1 MTNRST
7 SPHPSVLVVGAG
19 PVGLAAALLL
29 RARGLGVTVLEA
41 SARGAPRPG
50 SRAIF
55 LHRQSLAT
63 LAGADPALGAALV
76 GRGLVW
82 SARSTHYAGR
92 EVHRRTYHP
101 PPVHRAPFSA
111 LPQPVIEEEL
121 RAACVRAGVD
131 VRWEA
136 PVRSLS
142 SAPDGVLVR
151 TPQDVHRAAYAI
163 GCDGAR
169 SAVREAI
176 GVRLRG
182 PRSPHTFI
190 VLDVADD
197 PAHPVPAERVFHY
210 RDPRLGGRN
219 VLIAPFRGG
228 VRVDVQCAGRGG
240 EAAADPDDAAAVAA
254 SAADWLPALLP
265 EGHPAAVT
273 WSSRYRFQ
281 QAVADSFVDA
291 HGRVLLAGEAGHLFA
306 PFGARGLNSGIADAA
321 AAAGALA
328 EGDVAGYADARRRA
342 ATLNR
347 RASGR
352 ALTHLTSPW
361 SRAAQ
366 RLAAASAPR
375 SRRAGRWLD
384 DAPYGPRDAGI
395 PGSKY

>member
-1 MTNRST
+1 MTSRHSST
-7 SPHPSVLVVGAG
+7 SPSVLIVGAG

-41 SARGAPRPG
+41 AARGAPRPG

-82 SARSTHYAGR
+82 SGHSTHYAGR

-101 PPVHRAPFSA
+101 PPAHRAPFSC

-121 RAACVRAGVD
+121 RAACGRAGVD
-131 VRWEA
+131 VRWEE
-136 PVRSLS
+136 PVGSLS

-151 TPQDVHRAAYAI
+151 TPAGVHRAAYAI

-176 GVRLRG
+176 GAGLRG
-182 PRSPHTFI
+182 PRSPHTFV

-197 PAHPVPAERVFHY
+197 PGHPLPAERAFHY

-219 VLIAPFRGG
+219 VLTAPFRGG
-228 VRVDVQCAGRGG
+228 LRVDVQCGRG
-240 EAAADPDDAAAVAA
+240 DDADAVAS

-265 EGHPAAVT
+265 EGHPDAVT

-281 QAVADSFVDA
+281 QAVADVFADA

-321 AAAGALA
+321 AAATALTD
-328 EGDVAGYADARRRA
+328 GDVAGYASARREA
-342 ATLNR
+342 ATLNC
-347 RASGR
+347 RAAGR
-352 ALTHLTSPW
+352 VLAHLTSPW
-361 SRAAQ
+361 SRGAQ
-366 RLAAASAPR
+366 RLAAASAPH

-384 DAPYGPRDAGI
+384 STPYGPRDAGI
-395 PGSKY
+395 PGSRY